1 MTQIVFWD
9 TKKSQIPEFNWKL
22 IRSQWCKMRRLLSDF
37 QTLCSSL
44 PKSDYIKIRFYYRNT
59 PICKCENQ
67 DLKRMK
73 KESRHKNSFTKV
85 ICITLTALIHLCFS
99 STIFVAINVKSSKSW
114 WFNWSGF
121 PVCSYICARRVIKGE
136 GGHTEHHLIFYMNV
150 QNQLSSLRSARAIA
164 YWEKRGELAR
174 RPQL

>member
-1 MTQIVFWD
+1 
-9 TKKSQIPEFNWKL
+9 
-22 IRSQWCKMRRLLSDF
+22 MRRLLSDF

-67 DLKRMK
+67 DLKWMK

-150 QNQLSSLRSARAIA
+150 LTNFQLCAVLVLLHVPIAILPIE
-164 YWEKRGELAR
+164 EKKVWTYKTTTSVHTYEWCASRLG
-174 RPQL
+174 